1 MENKY
6 ILPVKF
12 NGKAHEEA
20 CYKFLKE
27 SKVSI
32 DDDEAIA
39 LIYTLTI
46 TDHGRYYFYECFN
59 PKSHHINP
67 TILQDPLLCST
78 DRQIIRLAFN
88 LYSSR
93 VPSSYQKSNHEY
105 DNVYSSDQEFAYNTH
120 ELIMSTTAN
129 IFGYG
134 NIYCYLLEAI
144 KLRYRLFNI

>member
-1 MENKY
+1 MESNY

-12 NGKAHEEA
+12 NGKKHEEA
-20 CYKFLKE
+20 CYRLLKE
-27 SKVSI
+27 SKIST
-32 DDDEAIA
+32 DNDEAIA

-59 PKSHHINP
+59 PKSHRINP

-93 VPSSYQKSNHEY
+93 VPSSYQKSDYEY
-105 DNVYSSDQEFAYNTH
+105 DNVYSSNQEIAYNMH

-129 IFGYG
+129 VFGYG
-134 NIYCYLLEAI
+134 EIYRYFLEAV
-144 KLRYRLFNI
+144 KLRYRLFY